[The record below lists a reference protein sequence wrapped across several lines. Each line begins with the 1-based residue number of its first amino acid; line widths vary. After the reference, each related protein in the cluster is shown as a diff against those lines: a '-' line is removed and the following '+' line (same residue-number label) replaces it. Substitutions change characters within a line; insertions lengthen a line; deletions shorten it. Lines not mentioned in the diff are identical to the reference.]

1 MSKTV
6 TLADLAADLPAHV
19 HEVKGGETLTI
30 VENGQAIATIT
41 PTIAVHGVRYPF
53 RGFDFG
59 PRPAGLKSDPAAV
72 IIDDRE
78 RERSGKKY
86 GL

>member
-1 MSKTV
+1 MSKKV
-6 TLADLAADLPAHV
+6 TLEDLAADLPAHV

-30 VENGQAIATIT
+30 VENGHEIATIT
-41 PTIAVHGVRYPF
+41 PTIEAHGVRYPF

-59 PRPAGLKSDPAAV
+59 QRPAGLKSDPADI

>member
-6 TLADLAADLPAHV
+6 TLADRRS
-19 HEVKGGETLTI
+19 
-30 VENGQAIATIT
+30 
-41 PTIAVHGVRYPF
+41 HGVRYPF

-59 PRPAGLKSDPAAV
+59 QRPAGLKSDPAAV
-72 IIDDRE
+72 IIDGRE

-86 GL
+86 GQGEGDAPQRCSGRL